1 MHFPGPEPRAL
12 AIRHGRR
19 KPFAGKDIAPACKIR
34 QDARAA
40 ADDDAARPSSTAG
53 KTS

>member
-1 MHFPGPEPRAL
+1 MSTPS
-12 AIRHGRR
+12 IRQLGRG

-34 QDARAA
+34 QDAQAA
-40 ADDDAARPSSTAG
+40 AVAAPSSSIAG

>member
-1 MHFPGPEPRAL
+1 MRFFKDL
-12 AIRHGRR
+12 SLSAIQQLGCG
-19 KPFAGKDIAPACKIR
+19 KPFAGKDIAAACKIK

-40 ADDDAARPSSTAG
+40 SAEAAPSSSFAG

>member
-1 MHFPGPEPRAL
+1 MRFFKDL
-12 AIRHGRR
+12 SLSAIQQLGRG

-34 QDARAA
+34 QDAQAA
-40 ADDDAARPSSTAG
+40 AVAAPSSSIAG

>member
-1 MHFPGPEPRAL
+1 MRFPGPEPRAL
-12 AIRHGRR
+12 ALQHGRR

-40 ADDDAARPSSTAG
+40 ADDAAPPSSTAG

>member
-1 MHFPGPEPRAL
+1 MRFQGPEPRAL
-12 AIRHGRR
+12 AIQRWGR
-19 KPFAGKDIAPACKIR
+19 KPFAGKDIAPACKIK

-40 ADDDAARPSSTAG
+40 AAAEAARPSSNAG